1 MRRLFTNSSAKAT
14 WSADNGFF
22 TCLVSMAECCICKEA
37 DGQVACPK
45 SCRQAGLMHLTC
57 ILNYIATTAV
67 PKCPACRC
75 QLPAWVV
82 GSWKEMAAN
91 RCIGGNSG
99 QQANSRALTL
109 KLKPP
114 ETKAPTPQP
123 QKKKKKA
130 KLTSTS
136 QLGKKKAKTE
146 KKEDSV
152 PCWRCPTPGVRKECK
167 TYYDKSN
174 FNRHMRAWHAE
185 DSAAPPPLEYKF
197 SVPPEEQRGCLL
209 CARGF
214 LTSQALSR
222 HRSSPA
228 CGPPIAVEPEGA
240 ELTSVKLKLQGITT
254 GDRYTAT
261 GVVEADD
268 IYLHSA
274 YGFTFLRD
282 ASGFLETPPTPVHA
296 HDPMVACSSV
306 CYVEREDMFDILE

>member
-1 MRRLFTNSSAKAT
+1 MCRLFTNSSAKAT

-22 TCLVSMAECCICKEA
+22 TCLVSMAECCICKGG

-57 ILNYIATTAV
+57 ILSYVDTTAV

-75 QLPAWVV
+75 HLPAWVV
-82 GSWKEMAAN
+82 GSWREMADKW
-91 RCIGGNSG
+91 CIGGDSG
-99 QQANSRALTL
+99 QQANARTLTL
-109 KLKPP
+109 QLKPP

-146 KKEDSV
+146 KKEDDV
-152 PCWRCPTPGVRKECK
+152 PCWRCPTPGARKECK
-167 TYYDKSN
+167 VYYDKSN

-185 DSAAPPPLEYKF
+185 DPAAPAPLKHKF

-214 LTSQALSR
+214 LTSQALTR
-222 HRSSPA
+222 HRNSPA
-228 CGPPIAVEPEGA
+228 CGPPIDLEA
-240 ELTSVKLKLQGITT
+240 EQPMLTSKLPKVRLKLNHG
-254 GDRYTAT
+254 RYTPD
-261 GVVEADD
+261 GVVAADD
-268 IYLHSA
+268 IYLHSSNS
-274 YGFTFLRD
+274 FEFLCD
-282 ASGFLETPPTPVHA
+282 ASGILELPPTPEHA
-296 HDPMVACSSV
+296 HDPMVACSSL
-306 CYVEREDMFDILE
+306 CWREREDQFDILE